1 MGYTMTTL
9 YQLTE
14 EMQAL
19 DELLANAEN
28 PDSPEI
34 FDAIQRA
41 LALQDERERKV
52 DAYCSLIAELTAR
65 GAARKAEAERLYLNA
80 QRQENA
86 VKSLK
91 FRLLESFKTLG
102 IKKLETDKF
111 TVSVC
116 ANGGLVPLEL
126 APNLDPATL
135 PEEFQHV
142 MISPDTGAI
151 RAALATTELSFAKL
165 GERGQHVR
173 IK

>member
-1 MGYTMTTL
+1 MTTL

-19 DELLANAEN
+19 DELLASAEN

-34 FDAIQRA
+34 FEAIQRA

-80 QRQENA
+80 QRQETA
-86 VKSLK
+86 AKSLK

-102 IKKLETDKF
+102 IRKLETDKF

-135 PEEFQHV
+135 PEDFQRV
-142 MISPDTGAI
+142 TVTPDTEAI
-151 RAALATTELSFAKL
+151 RAALETGPLDFAKL
-165 GERGQHVR
+165 GERGSHVR

>member
-1 MGYTMTTL
+1 MTSL
-9 YQLTE
+9 YQLTN
-14 EMQAL
+14 EMAEL
-19 DELLANAEN
+19 DELLASADPN
-28 PDSPEI
+28 SPEVL
-34 FDAIQRA
+34 ALIQRA
-41 LALQDERERKV
+41 LALQDEREHKV

-86 VKSLK
+86 AKSLK
-91 FRLLESFKTLG
+91 YRLLESFKTLG

-135 PEEFQHV
+135 PKNFQRV
-142 MISPDTGAI
+142 TVTPDTEAI